1 MFHALVF
8 LPVCLS
14 LLGSVLRPTSD
25 QSPKGVIQISN
36 IDKLQ
41 GISNETFQ
49 SEEDTNAKRI
59 TLTKFQISLP
69 D

>member
-14 LLGSVLRPTSD
+14 LLGSVLKPTSEE
-25 QSPKGVIQISN
+25 STKGVIQISN
-36 IDKLQ
+36 FGKLH
-41 GISNETFQ
+41 GISNETFE
-49 SEEDTNAKRI
+49 SEEDANAKKI
-59 TLTKFQISLP
+59 TLTKFQMCLP